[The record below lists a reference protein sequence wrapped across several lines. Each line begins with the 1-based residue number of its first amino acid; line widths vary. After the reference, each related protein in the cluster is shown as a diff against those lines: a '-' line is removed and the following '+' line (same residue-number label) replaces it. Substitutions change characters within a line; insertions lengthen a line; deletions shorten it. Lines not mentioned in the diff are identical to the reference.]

1 MFHVERNKKR
11 LINTAFALILWAC
24 SMACSGSRNTVQIQD
39 YLLVGNGI
47 ELQSHVPLTAFVFE
61 NNQKNPPIE
70 KFLSLKFKLSNYF
83 DKQFWVTLNNAKFK
97 LVVYDAAEFEKFI
110 GSGNYAQI
118 NQEPENAKYGN
129 QPKFIAVSMVSS
141 TNEDCL
147 SDQSLYQHL
156 ALTYLKNLKDDYCN
170 QQ

>member
-11 LINTAFALILWAC
+11 VINTAFALVLWVC
-24 SMACSGSRNTVQIQD
+24 SIACSGSRNTVQIQD

-129 QPKFIAVSMVSS
+129 QPKFIAFSMVSS

>member
-110 GSGNYAQI
+110 GSANYAQI

-129 QPKFIAVSMVSS
+129 QPKFIAFSMVSS

>member
-11 LINTAFALILWAC
+11 LINTAFALILWVC
-24 SMACSGSRNTVQIQD
+24 SIACSGSRNTVQIQD

-129 QPKFIAVSMVSS
+129 QPKFIAFSMVSS

-147 SDQSLYQHL
+147 SDQSLYQNL

>member
-1 MFHVERNKKR
+1 MFHVERNIKR
-11 LINTAFALILWAC
+11 VINTAFALVLWGC
-24 SMACSGSRNTVQIQD
+24 IVACSGSRNTVQIQD

-70 KFLSLKFKLSNYF
+70 KYLSLKFKQSNYF
-83 DKQFWVTLNNAKFK
+83 EKQFWVTLNNAKFK
-97 LVVYDAAEFEKFI
+97 LVVYDAAEFEKYI

-129 QPKFIAVSMVSS
+129 QPKFIAFSMVSS

-170 QQ
+170 N

>member
-70 KFLSLKFKLSNYF
+70 KFLSLKFKQSNYF

-129 QPKFIAVSMVSS
+129 QPKFIAFSMVSS

>member
-11 LINTAFALILWAC
+11 VINTAFALILWVC
-24 SMACSGSRNTVQIQD
+24 SIACSGSRNTVQIQD

-129 QPKFIAVSMVSS
+129 QPKFIAFSMVSS

>member
-11 LINTAFALILWAC
+11 VINTAFALILWVC
-24 SMACSGSRNTVQIQD
+24 SIACSGSRNTVQIQD
-39 YLLVGNGI
+39 YLLVGNGL

-129 QPKFIAVSMVSS
+129 QPKFIAFSMVSS

-156 ALTYLKNLKDDYCN
+156 ALTYLKNLKEDYCN

>member
-11 LINTAFALILWAC
+11 LINTAFALILWVC
-24 SMACSGSRNTVQIQD
+24 SIACSGSRNTVQIQD

-129 QPKFIAVSMVSS
+129 QPKFIAFSMVSS

>member
-129 QPKFIAVSMVSS
+129 QPKFIAFSMVSS

>member
-11 LINTAFALILWAC
+11 LINTAFALILWVC
-24 SMACSGSRNTVQIQD
+24 SIACSGSRNTVQIQD

-70 KFLSLKFKLSNYF
+70 KFLSLKFKQSNYF

-129 QPKFIAVSMVSS
+129 QPKFIAFSMVSS

>member
-1 MFHVERNKKR
+1 MFHVERIMR
-11 LINTAFALILWAC
+11 SITITGLALFLLAWIT
-24 SMACSGSRNTVQIQD
+24 ACSGSRNTVQIPD

-61 NNQKNPPIE
+61 NNQKNQPIE
-70 KFLSLKFKLSNYF
+70 KYLSIKFKQSNYF
-83 DKQFWVTLNNAKFK
+83 DKQFWISINEAKFK
-97 LVVYDAAEFEKFI
+97 LVVYDAAEFEKYI

-129 QPKFIAVSMVSS
+129 QPKFIAFSVVSP

-170 QQ
+170 NQ